1 MGALIIKSGEL
12 QPVSRSSR
20 APPANATAARGMP
33 GALPHLYYRPLEH
46 RDLDQL
52 HALHKEWFPVRYTD
66 QFYEDLLLPNYS
78 TVLAFSSDTYELV
91 GAATAGCCARKP
103 VTAYIMTLG
112 VASHYRGNGLGSK
125 LLNLIVERTSADCF
139 TLHMLVDNVSAL
151 RIYHRFGFKV
161 LETLERH
168 YTINGETYDALL
180 LSYTSPNSI
189 MTTIKEWFSW
199 GVSGP
204 CCT

>member
-52 HALHKEWFPVRYTD
+52 HELHKEWFPVRYTD

-78 TVLAFSSDTYELV
+78 TVLAFSSDTYDLV
-91 GAATAGCCARKP
+91 GAATAFIEAEDDKK
-103 VTAYIMTLG
+103 TAAVQG
-112 VASHYRGNGLGSK
+112 A
-125 LLNLIVERTSADCF
+125 
-139 TLHMLVDNVSAL
+139 AL
-151 RIYHRFGFKV
+151 ES
-161 LETLERH
+161 L
-168 YTINGETYDALL
+168 
-180 LSYTSPNSI
+180 
-189 MTTIKEWFSW
+189 
-199 GVSGP
+199 
-204 CCT
+204 